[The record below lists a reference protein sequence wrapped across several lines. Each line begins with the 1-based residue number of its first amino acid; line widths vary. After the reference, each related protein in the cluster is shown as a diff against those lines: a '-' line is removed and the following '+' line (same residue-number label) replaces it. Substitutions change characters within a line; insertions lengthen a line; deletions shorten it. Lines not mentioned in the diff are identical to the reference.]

1 MTDARCHNLVTFPAQ
16 LETKKERKAHQQL
29 KTNGSLKLVMCVCAA
44 QKTKYITTSGRK
56 SVHQLHTRI
65 RHTSEPGRCC
75 EMTHTMRN
83 TRRRRVA
90 TFRNTYFEVRNTL
103 GRFFFFFRGAF
114 CAAGVF
120 FWGGESFSSP
130 PRRETRLRSLFSP
143 QAIFFSRLIL
153 CLAPQATNYFFK
165 KLFFRFLHRSTVLSL
180 RGMVNCD
187 SNHMWDT
194 RV

>member
-103 GRFFFFFRGAF
+103 GRFFFFF
-114 CAAGVF
+114 AGRF
-120 FWGGESFSSP
+120 
-130 PRRETRLRSLFSP
+130 
-143 QAIFFSRLIL
+143 
-153 CLAPQATNYFFK
+153 APQAFFLGGGS
-165 KLFFRFLHRSTVLSL
+165 LFRRRPGEKHVYVACFRRRRFFFQ
-180 RGMVNCD
+180 G
-187 SNHMWDT
+187 
-194 RV
+194 